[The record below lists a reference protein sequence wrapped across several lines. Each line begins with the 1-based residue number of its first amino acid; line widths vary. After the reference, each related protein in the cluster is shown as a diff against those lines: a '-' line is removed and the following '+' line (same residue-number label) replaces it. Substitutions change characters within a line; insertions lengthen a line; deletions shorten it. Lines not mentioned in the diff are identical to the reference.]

1 MSDPKTDSERRYAA
15 IAAELTTQPG
25 VVQSMKRGFAQY
37 GLKVDGKL
45 FASLWRNGGLILKL
59 PRSRVVW
66 LSDAGD
72 GRPFDPTHG
81 RPMKEW
87 IVINDDSAVDWLDLA
102 REAMEFVRSV
112 KKA

>member
-1 MSDPKTDSERRYAA
+1 MNDLKHEPERRYAA
-15 IAAELTTQPG
+15 IVAELTAEPG
-25 VVQSMKRGFAQY
+25 VVQSVKRGFAQY

-45 FASLWRNGGLILKL
+45 FASPWRKGGLILKL

-66 LSDAGD
+66 LSEAGD

-87 IVINDDSAVDWLDLA
+87 IVINDDAAIDWLDLA
-102 REAMEFVRSV
+102 REAMEFVRGV
-112 KKA
+112 RKA